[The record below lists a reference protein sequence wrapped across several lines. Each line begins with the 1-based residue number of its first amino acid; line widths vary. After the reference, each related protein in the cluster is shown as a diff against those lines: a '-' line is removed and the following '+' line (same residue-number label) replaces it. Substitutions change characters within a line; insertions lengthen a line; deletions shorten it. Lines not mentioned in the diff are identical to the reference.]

1 MNPKKIAVVQLYF
14 YPDISAVSQLLG
26 DLLKEIADDAKYEIS
41 VFCSRSYHGERKK
54 EDLRLL
60 ESFNIEIRYIATFNF
75 GKKNFVTR
83 LLDYFLYYISIFIY
97 FLFSFK
103 WDLIIAMTSPPLIGC
118 VISAATLF
126 TGVPFIYYVQDL
138 YPELLYDM
146 GYIKSPQFVRKM
158 RALNSYA
165 MRSANRVITI
175 GEYMTKKVLD
185 NYQTSGRRISEI
197 NNWTVGIEYSE
208 RKKMNEFTLLY
219 SGNMGLAHDFSN
231 LAALIR
237 KLAMA
242 SGIRYRFIGGG
253 QARAD
258 IENIFDSEK
267 ESRVAFQDYTD
278 RSVHSSLI
286 AEADLFI
293 IAQKQETVGDILP
306 SKLYSYLAAGRP
318 ILFLG
323 PLNSEIG
330 KLIINNDIG
339 VVLETQDDAFKVAE
353 LIKSLICNRSL
364 AVDMGRR
371 ARTLFENKYR
381 LTQSAEKFTRVIDY
395 VLGLG

>member
-1 MNPKKIAVVQLYF
+1 
-14 YPDISAVSQLLG
+14 
-26 DLLKEIADDAKYEIS
+26 
-41 VFCSRSYHGERKK
+41 
-54 EDLRLL
+54 
-60 ESFNIEIRYIATFNF
+60 
-75 GKKNFVTR
+75 
-83 LLDYFLYYISIFIY
+83 
-97 FLFSFK
+97 
-103 WDLIIAMTSPPLIGC
+103 
-118 VISAATLF
+118 
-126 TGVPFIYYVQDL
+126 
-138 YPELLYDM
+138 
-146 GYIKSPQFVRKM
+146 
-158 RALNSYA
+158 
-165 MRSANRVITI
+165 
-175 GEYMTKKVLD
+175 
-185 NYQTSGRRISEI
+185 
-197 NNWTVGIEYSE
+197 
-208 RKKMNEFTLLY
+208 MNEFTLLY